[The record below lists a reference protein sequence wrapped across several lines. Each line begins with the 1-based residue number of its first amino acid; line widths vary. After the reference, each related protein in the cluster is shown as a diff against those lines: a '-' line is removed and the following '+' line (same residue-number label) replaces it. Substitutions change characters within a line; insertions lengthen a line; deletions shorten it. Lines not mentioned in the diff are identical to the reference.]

1 MSTRCK
7 VAIKKDLGLIIAVYN
22 HFDSYIEGLGK
33 TLVEKYNSRKLAQ
46 KFVDKIADDNDYEF
60 SLYGSEE
67 EYCKRNENSDLNYIY
82 LWRDDEWVYKRYPF
96 TSEWYSVK
104 DDLNANVNIQDVSLD
119 TDKIE
124 SSELSLSE
132 IQEYSHKLFKSFD
145 SLDFKSN
152 YNYALQAIYLGE
164 KLYVVRCNAL
174 DKYQYTL
181 VEADSELQAIRKC
194 F

>member
-1 MSTRCK
+1 MS
-7 VAIKKDLGLIIAVYN
+7 IATYCP
-22 HFDSYIEGLGK
+22 Y
-33 TLVEKYNSRKLAQ
+33 
-46 KFVDKIADDNDYEF
+46 
-60 SLYGSEE
+60 SEE
-67 EYCKRNENSDLNYIY
+67 RENCKYEIY
-82 LWRDDEWVYKRYPF
+82 DGQPKYDKCSTCNQYRTKVF
-96 TSEWYSVK
+96 
-104 DDLNANVNIQDVSLD
+104 

-124 SSELSLSE
+124 SSEFSLSE

-152 YNYALQAIYLGE
+152 YNYALQAVYLGE

-181 VEADSELQAIRKC
+181 VEADSEIQAIRKC